1 MLSYFWINIIITF
14 VFLCIMVFACVITA
28 DKSFTKGY
36 KEGLKVLERH
46 NNRIKKLKQWKKD
59 RKRYIAKTIK

>member
-1 MLSYFWINIIITF
+1 MLSYFVINVIIAS
-14 VFLCIMVFACVITA
+14 VFLCIMIFACVITA

-36 KEGLKVLERH
+36 KEGLKVLARH
-46 NNRIKKLKQWKKD
+46 NDRIKKLEQWKKD

>member
-1 MLSYFWINIIITF
+1 MFSYFWINIIITF
-14 VFLCIMVFACVITA
+14 VFLCIMILACVITA

-36 KEGLKVLERH
+36 KEGLKVLARH
-46 NNRIKKLKQWKKD
+46 NNRIKKLNQWKKD